1 MKTFRSDVPSVA
13 DQAPR
18 RRRIGLL
25 ATIGS
30 VLMAMFGVQSSK
42 ARERDFSRGSPALF
56 IGIGIV
62 MTLLFI
68 ATLVIVVRVLLHR
81 AGL

>member
-1 MKTFRSDVPSVA
+1 MKSSATPRV
-13 DQAPR
+13 QQNEAPPR
-18 RRRIGLL
+18 KVGLL
-25 ATIGS
+25 ATVGS

-56 IGIGIV
+56 IGIGIA
-62 MTLLFI
+62 MTVLFI
-68 ATLVIVVRVLLHR
+68 VVLVSIVRLLLRR